1 MRIASPTSRD
11 KNLHYFLHLKKK
23 KKKIITNAVPFPLWQ
38 INYFFKPLEK
48 NVNYITHIGLYNY
61 ISLVSFEKIKT
72 LSAASQNT
80 EKDMCM
86 HVVPQKSC
94 LYSSYHLNMT
104 PMVQLFPLWSTVPWA
119 VLVLGQRSPILNFFP

>member
-1 MRIASPTSRD
+1 M
-11 KNLHYFLHLKKK
+11 
-23 KKKIITNAVPFPLWQ
+23 TNKL
-38 INYFFKPLEK
+38 FFKPLEK

-86 HVVPQKSC
+86 CMRVVPQKSC

-104 PMVQLFPLWSTVPWA
+104 PIVQLFPL
-119 VLVLGQRSPILNFFP
+119 